1 MALHPTRRT
10 VLASGLA
17 AASLPALTQA
27 ALAQAAAGA
36 TLVVGIAADHTGLDP
51 EAVENNTSG
60 FIMSCI
66 YDSLVRYK
74 PGTVETEPGLAE
86 RWDIAPDGLKYTFH
100 LRPGVTFHDG
110 TPLNAE
116 TFLQGIARQLDKAS
130 PIYIYNTG
138 PVEGY
143 TEFTYGAVSSYR
155 AAGDLAAEFTL
166 KEPSAAFLSS
176 LAMVWNGVVSP
187 AAAAKFG
194 KDFRNNPVG
203 TGPFVFKEYR
213 TRDQVVLEANPTYWR
228 GKPKLGRIVFKVL
241 PDPQAALLA
250 LRRGEVHIL
259 ADVGAATIPALK
271 TEANVTL
278 LTQPGLAVCGVA
290 LPTDV
295 KPFDDVRVRRAM
307 NLAVDKTAINRAL
320 FQGMA
325 VPMTSP
331 LPQAQWGWDKNLAGY
346 GFDPEAAKKLL
357 AEAGVQP
364 GLKVELLTYNSARG
378 YNPAGADLAVA
389 IQGYLKRVGIEAEVR
404 RTDMGAFLST
414 VRSGKY
420 DGLRMGGWT
429 GDNGDPD
436 NFAGALFA
444 SKEIPIGNTS
454 HYRNADVDRL
464 LAEAARTVDHD
475 KRVALYNDIQR
486 RIVDDA
492 PWIFINSVLQVRA
505 VRKEVQGY
513 QLNPTQMFF
522 DMDQVSLGT

>member
-1 MALHPTRRT
+1 MTLRPSRRT
-10 VLASGLA
+10 VLATGLA
-17 AASLPALTQA
+17 AAALPVASTGF
-27 ALAQAAAGA
+27 AQGAGK
-36 TLVVGIAADHTGLDP
+36 TLVIGIAADPTGLDP

-60 FIMSCI
+60 FIMATI

-74 PGTVETEPGLAE
+74 PGTVEVEPGLAE
-86 RWDIAPDGLKYTFH
+86 TWDITPDGLRYTFH
-100 LRPGVTFHDG
+100 LRPGVSFHDG
-110 TPLNAE
+110 TKLDAHS
-116 TFLQGIARQLDKAS
+116 FIQGIARQLDKSS
-130 PIYIYNTG
+130 PISIYNTG

-143 TEFTYGAVSSYR
+143 EEFTYGAVTGFK
-155 AAGDLAAEFTL
+155 AVGDMSVQFDL
-166 KEPSAAFLSS
+166 KEPSAAFLNS

-194 KDFRNNPVG
+194 KDYRNNPVG

-213 TRDQVVLEANPTYWR
+213 PRDQLVLEANPSYWR
-228 GKPKLGRIVFKVL
+228 GKPKVDRIVFKIM

-250 LRRGEVHIL
+250 MRRGEVHIL

-271 TEANVTL
+271 NEANVTL
-278 LTQPGLAVCGVA
+278 LTQPGLAVCGVS

-295 KPFDDVRVRRAM
+295 KPFDDVRVRRAL
-307 NLAVDKTAINRAL
+307 NLAVDKDAIDKAL

-331 LPQAQWGWDKNLAGY
+331 LPQAQWGFDSGIKGY
-346 GFDPEAAKKLL
+346 GYDPEAAKKLL

-364 GLKVELLTYNSARG
+364 GFKVELLTYNSPRG

-404 RTDMGAFLST
+404 RMDMGAFLST

-436 NFAGALFA
+436 NFAGALFN
-444 SKEIPIGNTS
+444 SKEIPIGNTA
-454 HYRNADVDRL
+454 HYKNPEVDTL
-464 LAEAARTVDHD
+464 LAEAARTVSHE
-475 KRVALYNDIQR
+475 KRVALYQTIQQK
-486 RIVDDA
+486 IVADA
-492 PWIFINSVLQVRA
+492 PWIFVNSVLQVRA
-505 VRKEVQGY
+505 VRKEVHGY

-522 DMDQVSLGT
+522 DMEAVSLG